1 MSILSQLTGAQETGK
16 WYTFQEFGVVESE
29 LTDKTNMPIILVQF
43 DRSYHDKPMQ
53 FDRKSIRAQSIQQYF
68 RSYAIGRTNLCSYP
82 E

>member
-43 DRSYHDKPMQ
+43 DRSYHDKPM
-53 FDRKSIRAQSIQQYF
+53 
-68 RSYAIGRTNLCSYP
+68 
-82 E
+82 

>member
-53 FDRKSIRAQSIQQYF
+53 LSRVANQKIY
-68 RSYAIGRTNLCSYP
+68 GRFHCKAWH
-82 E
+82 